1 MGATG
6 AAQKTYMVRLEAA
19 TTSGPNASGAGLA
32 AMTDAAIRAA
42 YTAVEAL
49 LGAMKGLDAKLP
61 SVKLTGAN

>member
-32 AMTDAAIRAA
+32 AVTDAAIRAA

-49 LGAMKGLDAKLP
+49 LGAMKRRL
-61 SVKLTGAN
+61 GALKGEIKRRK

>member
-49 LGAMKGLDAKLP
+49 LGAMKRRL
-61 SVKLTGAN
+61 GALKGEIKRRK